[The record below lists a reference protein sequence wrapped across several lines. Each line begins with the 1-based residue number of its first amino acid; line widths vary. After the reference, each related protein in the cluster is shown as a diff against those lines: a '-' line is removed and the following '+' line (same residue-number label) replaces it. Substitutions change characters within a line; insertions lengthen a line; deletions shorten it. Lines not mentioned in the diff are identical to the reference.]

1 MGDLYGCSESR
12 FSAEREGAHAFCLRF
27 FGASAPQYD
36 TPVISNESERSHAI
50 RSFGRD
56 SSLHYVSFRM
66 TVMSSQTYVRDL
78 IQNTHPL
85 GLGISCRGTEKETGR
100 GQKLL

>member
-12 FSAEREGAHAFCLRF
+12 FSVEWEGAHAFCLRF

-56 SSLHYVSFRM
+56 SLLHYVSFRM
-66 TVMSSQTYVRDL
+66 TK
-78 IQNTHPL
+78 
-85 GLGISCRGTEKETGR
+85 GF
-100 GQKLL
+100 